1 LGPETVLSPWTT
13 LAALDTFSDIPVQ
26 DVREI
31 AIALARTAIE
41 QMEESRRR
49 INSLS
54 EQVQGLGDRL
64 MGYEETFE

>member
-1 LGPETVLSPWTT
+1 MLSLQTT
-13 LAALDTFSDIPVQ
+13 LAALDAFGNIPVQ

-31 AIALARTAIE
+31 ARALAQTAIK
-41 QMEESRRR
+41 QTEESRRR

-64 MGYEETFE
+64 MGYKDTFE